1 METTERLGEKLKELF
16 EVLPLDFAMPSL
28 RGDGGPKA
36 AHAVVESIQIL
47 PVIMAG
53 LWLYVDDLDRSHDLS
68 QGIPT
73 ATGAYWHAIMHRR
86 EGDFSN
92 SKYWFRQVGNH
103 PVIGELG
110 YDPYRFV
117 DDCETDRGRNEARL
131 VDLQR
136 REWKA
141 LFDWCLKEVR

>member
-1 METTERLGEKLKELF
+1 METTDRLGEKLKELF
-16 EVLPLDFAMPSL
+16 EVLPLDYAMPSL
-28 RGDGGPKA
+28 LGSGVSDTA
-36 AHAVVESIQIL
+36 SVVEGIQTL
-47 PVIMAG
+47 PVIMSG
-53 LWLYVDDLDRSHDLS
+53 LWLYVDDLDRSHTIS

-92 SKYWFRQVGNH
+92 SKYWFRQAGSH
-103 PVIGELG
+103 PAISELG

-117 DDCETDRGRNEARL
+117 DECEADGGRNEARL
-131 VDLQR
+131 LDLQR

-141 LFDWCLKEVR
+141 LFDWCLAEVH